1 MIFKKRLLPAYVR
14 ERGSLALNWMKGDP
28 YVHFHRNHPLAGQN
42 GIPLGSLESYP
53 FVCLQM
59 DEYAK
64 LSMEKQKQA
73 YPDFYVPS
81 RITVNHYHTYLNM
94 VKNSDAFMAGNKWQ
108 ISELE
113 KMGIQSVRLS
123 FVTHKLHLMMI
134 KKEYVPFSWEA
145 KKFLHLF
152 ADSYGLDRA

>member
-1 MIFKKRLLPAYVR
+1 
-14 ERGSLALNWMKGDP
+14 
-28 YVHFHRNHPLAGQN
+28 
-42 GIPLGSLESYP
+42 
-53 FVCLQM
+53 M

-123 FVTHKLHLMMI
+123 FVTHKLYLMMI